1 MDNSVEVRI
10 KNIMSSV
17 FQVPLETIS
26 DDSSQ
31 DTIELWDSLNHMNLI
46 VSLEEEF
53 EIELD
58 DDAII
63 EMLNFKLIQSV
74 VTHAKTQ
81 NRIFETH

>member
-63 EMLNFKLIQSV
+63 EMLNFKLIREII
-74 VTHAKTQ
+74 KPYL
-81 NRIFETH
+81 I